1 MASKLCPDCD
11 VPRLAH
17 IGDWL
22 DALFSYVLPEMR
34 WVSRYSRYGAR
45 VLEVLFVGTG
55 IMERVWDTDIKLSE
69 VSPRTRV
76 FLRALMRAGMSCYVL
91 KGPAGWTTHIGVQ
104 TSAGIMRFDGL
115 PTAEDFGKPRALSVE
130 NKWKEKQF
138 IRGQSAPAPEGRT
151 FFFFQEKAAHLY
163 ASKNI
168 GYPVAVKP
176 LSGTMAR
183 HVTFGIGDERA
194 FHEGFARAR
203 RYGPRMLVEE
213 HMPGFVHRVTVVD
226 GRDVFCVRQ
235 EPPHVVGDGSQSIGA
250 LIEEENQ
257 RPERGPIGSVAH
269 MQHQIVLAPDT
280 PEVLKGQDYASL
292 EDVPKR
298 GARVYLRRDPFLRN
312 GGGLVHLTDEM
323 HEDFRAVARQLAQAS
338 GIFIVGI
345 DIMAEDI
352 TRPMHGQRCGVLEMN
367 AVPFIEMHVSRED
380 DTGIGESIV
389 KAMQQALATAR
400 T

>member
-22 DALFSYVLPEMR
+22 DALFSYALPEMK
-34 WVSRYSRYGAR
+34 WVSGYSRVAAQA
-45 VLEVLFVGTG
+45 LEALFVSTG
-55 IMERVWDTDIKLSE
+55 VMKRVWDKDIELSE

-76 FLRALMRAGMSCYVL
+76 FLRALMRAKMPCYVL
-91 KGPAGWTTHIGVQ
+91 KGLAGWTTHIGVR
-104 TSAGIMRFDGL
+104 TPSGVMRFDGL
-115 PTAEDFGKPRALSVE
+115 PTAEDFGRPRALSVE
-130 NKWKEKQF
+130 NKWKEKEF
-138 IRGQSAPAPEGRT
+138 IRAQGAPVPEGRT
-151 FFFFQEKAAHLY
+151 FLFFQAQAAHLY
-163 ASKNI
+163 ASKTL

-183 HVTFGIGDERA
+183 HVTFGIKDDAA
-194 FHEGFARAR
+194 FYDGFARAR
-203 RYGPRMLVEE
+203 RYGPRILVEE

-235 EPPHVVGDGSQSIGA
+235 EPPHITGDGSQSIAA
-250 LIEEENQ
+250 LIEEENR
-257 RPERGPIGSVAH
+257 RPERGPIDSLSH
-269 MQHQIVLAPDT
+269 MQHKILLAADA
-280 PEVLKGQDYASL
+280 PEVLKEQGYASL
-292 EDVPKR
+292 EDVPKE

-312 GGGLVHLTDEM
+312 GGGLVHLTDDM
-323 HEDFRAVARQLAQAS
+323 HEDFRAIARRLAQAS

-367 AVPFIEMHVSRED
+367 AVPFIEMHVSRQD
-380 DTGIGESIV
+380 DTRIGDSIV
-389 KAMQQALATAR
+389 EAMQKAQATAR